1 MSITL
6 ALLLTLAGQCAPD
19 VHPETI
25 SAIVRTE
32 SGGNPLLLHVNGGSQ
47 PSPAPQT
54 KEEVV
59 SLASRFIAE
68 GKSVDLGLMQINSN
82 NLGWLGM
89 SLEETLD
96 PCKNLAAGARI
107 LQENYLRAMKKFDQ
121 EQPALHAALSAYNTG
136 SQTAGL
142 KNGYV
147 RKVLDNSTYQVPA
160 LTAAPKSKPQI
171 EPAPEWDVFGGEES
185 LQPDWDAFSGEQ

>member
-1 MSITL
+1 MSITF
-6 ALLLTLAGQCAPD
+6 ALLLTLAGQCAPA

-25 SAIVRTE
+25 TAIVRTE
-32 SGGNPLLLHVNGGSQ
+32 SGGNPLLLHVNGGAQ

-54 KEEVV
+54 KEEVL
-59 SLASRFIAE
+59 SLAGRLISE

-82 NLGWLGM
+82 NLEWLGL
-89 SLEETLD
+89 SIEDTLD

-107 LQENYLRAMKKFDQ
+107 LQENYQRAMKKFDR

-147 RKVLDNSTYQVPA
+147 QKVMDNSNYQVPA
-160 LTAAPKSKPQI
+160 LAAAPISKPQPP
-171 EPAPEWDVFGGEES
+171 PAPEWDVFGKAEAQE
-185 LQPDWDAFSGEQ
+185 PEWDAFSVPQ